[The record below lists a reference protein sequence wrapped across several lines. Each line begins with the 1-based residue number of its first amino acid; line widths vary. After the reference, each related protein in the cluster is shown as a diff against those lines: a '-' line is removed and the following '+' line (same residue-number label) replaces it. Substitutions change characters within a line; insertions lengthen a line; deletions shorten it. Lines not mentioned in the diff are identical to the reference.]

1 MGNQL
6 STSENISKCILC
18 QPNDKPVEEPTTKKK
33 KPSKKEKRK
42 QKRKREERKRQ
53 AVLKVQRAWRAKLA
67 MRWFLKNKDI
77 LLAQRRELEDKL
89 RRAGNCPENHGL
101 QAFTTNGKRGLFNPS
116 PPAETSG
123 FARPATS
130 PSWKTLGCL
139 GAESATTTSARN
151 AFMEN
156 TRMFGC
162 QKCDH
167 NVCKKCKEC
176 YEITFAEN
184 HNKEAPAPPAKG
196 RCFPQGRGSLAL
208 RSVSR
213 SRSSTPKPTNRK
225 SIQSDQGDNSTR
237 STANLSPSESINRL
251 HEENQLL
258 EENGELNIRDEK
270 ERLVSISSIGSNGS
284 GSTIPIDESINAAPN
299 KDSSV
304 GRSEVGRGMDQSNN
318 SLQTSDTELFV
329 Q

>member
-53 AVLKVQRAWRAKLA
+53 AVMKVQRAWRAKLA
-67 MRWFLKNKDI
+67 MRWFLKNKDM

-116 PPAETSG
+116 APRRDFWICASCYK
-123 FARPATS
+123 S
-130 PSWKTLGCL
+130 
-139 GAESATTTSARN
+139 
-151 AFMEN
+151 FMEN